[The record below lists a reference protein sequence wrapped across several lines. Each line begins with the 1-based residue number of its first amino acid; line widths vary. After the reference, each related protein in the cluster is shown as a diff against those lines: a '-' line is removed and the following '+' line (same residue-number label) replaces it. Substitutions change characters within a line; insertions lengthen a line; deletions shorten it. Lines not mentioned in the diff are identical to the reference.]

1 MAGLQNT
8 KRDQLPTLEEAQAI
22 VRANGRDYALRNTE
36 TGDVMPMNL
45 SQMSKDVR
53 QFYGAPER
61 QQPAPQPMA
70 QPVTPA
76 AKPSLA
82 QAKPTKMVNG
92 VPETRRDLIRFGM
105 DNLIKDF
112 GLPPHQA
119 AAVMGN
125 LALES
130 DWFNTLEERPS
141 KYTKKTGQRGLGWA
155 QWTNNKWEPRRT
167 LFEEYAKAN
176 KMDPYSNEANYGY
189 LSTELR
195 NNPAYLKALRKG
207 NDVNTATQMFMN
219 SYERPNAAVAHLDR
233 RQQRAAAILDFY
245 NQYNQAPPSTMVA
258 SNP

>member
-1 MAGLQNT
+1 MAGLNNT
-8 KRDQLPTLEEAQAI
+8 RRQGLPTPEEARQI
-22 VRANGRDYALRNTE
+22 VEANNRDYLLRNTE
-36 TGDVMPMNL
+36 TGDMMPMHL
-45 SQMSKDVR
+45 ATKDMREYFGRPTQADPLPSAKV
-53 QFYGAPER
+53 A
-61 QQPAPQPMA
+61 A
-70 QPVTPA
+70 QPSVGLT
-76 AKPSLA
+76 
-82 QAKPTKMVNG
+82 QAKMGKAVVG
-92 VPETRRDLIRFGM
+92 VPDTRRDLVRFGM

-155 QWTNNKWEPRRT
+155 QWTNSKWEPRRT
-167 LFEEYAKAN
+167 LFEQYAKTN
-176 KMDPYSNEANYGY
+176 KLDPYSNEANYGY

-195 NNPAYLKALRKG
+195 SNPAYLKALRTG
-207 NDVNTATQMFMN
+207 NDVKSATERFMN
-219 SYERPNAAVAHLDR
+219 TYERPKAEVAHLDR

-245 NQYNQAPPSTMVA
+245 NQYSPAPPQQMVA

>member
-8 KRDQLPTLEEAQAI
+8 RRDGLPTLEEAQAI

-36 TGDVMPMNL
+36 TGDVMPMRL

-61 QQPAPQPMA
+61 QQPVPDPQ
-70 QPVTPA
+70 
-76 AKPSLA
+76 KPSVTMA
-82 QAKPTKMVNG
+82 QAKPAKIVSG

-141 KYTKKTGQRGLGWA
+141 KYTRKTGQRGLGWA

-167 LFEEYAKAN
+167 LFEQYAKEH
-176 KMDPYSNEANYGY
+176 KLDPYSNEANYGY

-195 NNPAYLKALRKG
+195 NNPAYLKALRTG
-207 NDVNTATQMFMN
+207 NDVAAATERFMN
-219 SYERPNAAVAHLDR
+219 TYERPKAEVAHLDR

-245 NQYNQAPPSTMVA
+245 NQYNQAPDPTMVA